1 MTKKYEAAVLG
12 GGPGGYVCAIR
23 LAQLGKKTV
32 LIEKQDVGGTC
43 LNSGC
48 IPTKALLHSAE
59 VYETVMHAS
68 QFGVIT
74 NEVMYDY
81 GMISAKK
88 EMVVKTLRGGV
99 EYLLKK
105 NGVDIVRGEGVLKS
119 SGEISV
125 GGEMIS
131 ADSIVVATGSRPAT
145 VPIPGIDSAGVMD
158 SDGVLAMK
166 EAPDSLVIIGGGVI
180 GIEFATLMG
189 TLGKKVTVVEMLPQI
204 LSGVDEEI
212 VAEMRTVLQKKGI
225 NIYTS
230 SKVIRIESGGDALVC
245 HYEQD
250 GKPAK
255 VSAQVCMVA
264 IGRKPN
270 TEDIGLDI
278 VGVKG
283 ERGFIEV
290 DETMRTNVPGI
301 YAIGDITGKMQ
312 LAHVASEQ
320 GIVAA
325 HNIAGQRRYMHYDII
340 PACIYTSPEISS
352 VGLTE
357 QAAKEKGYSVKT
369 GRFATSANGKSMIVG
384 EKSGAVKIVTD
395 AKTGEI
401 LGAHMMCPRATDMI
415 AEICAAMRAEGTI
428 DELEDTIHPHPSISE
443 MLMEA
448 AHDVSGLCVHAPL
461 KKGAV
466 RQRY

>member
-43 LNSGC
+43 LNRGC
-48 IPTKALLHSAE
+48 IPTKALLHSAK

-68 QFGVIT
+68 QFGIIT
-74 NEVMYDY
+74 GEVNCDY

-88 EMVVKTLRGGV
+88 DTVVKTLRGGV

-119 SGEISV
+119 GREISV
-125 GGEMIS
+125 GGETIA
-131 ADSIVVATGSRPAT
+131 ADNIVLATGSRPMA
-145 VPIPGIDSAGVMD
+145 VPIPGIGSDNVMD

-166 EAPDSLVIIGGGVI
+166 EAPESLVIIGGGVI

-225 NIYTS
+225 KIYTS
-230 SKVIRIESGGDALVC
+230 AKVIRIESSDGAVVC

-250 GKPAK
+250 GKPAEA
-255 VSAQVCMVA
+255 SAQVCMVA

-270 TEDIGLDI
+270 TEGIGLDI

-325 HNIAGQRRYMHYDII
+325 HNIAGHKKRMHYGVI
-340 PACIYTSPEISS
+340 PACIYTSPEIAA

-369 GRFATSANGKSMIVG
+369 GRFVTSANGKSMIVG
-384 EKSGAVKIVTD
+384 EKNGVVKIVTD

-415 AEICAAMRAEGTI
+415 AEICVVMRAEGTI
-428 DELEDTIHPHPSISE
+428 DELEDTIHPHPTISE
-443 MLMEA
+443 MVMEA
-448 AHDVSGLCVHAPL
+448 AHDVSGLCVHTP
-461 KKGAV
+461 
-466 RQRY
+466 